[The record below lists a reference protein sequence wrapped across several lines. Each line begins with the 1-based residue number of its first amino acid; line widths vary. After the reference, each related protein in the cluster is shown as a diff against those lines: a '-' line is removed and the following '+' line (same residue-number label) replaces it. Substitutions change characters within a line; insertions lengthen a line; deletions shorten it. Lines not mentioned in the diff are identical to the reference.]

1 MPASFMFCTNLNKK
15 KFTIDLPSLS
25 HHTCLMYSLAV
36 CLKTSPI
43 KNSCPWPVFLGNKL
57 FLRDNRQNL
66 CFLPMRNS
74 IWIHLVISS
83 NQLYIIKSVSKLF
96 VHCLKLRHFILLV
109 LTNSVWFWIRFR
121 VTVLIFNFEKK
132 LIALDRERY
141 WFQRHIP
148 SMYISFQLS
157 INFWW
162 CSKWFVIL
170 YETCIFKHTFK
181 FFPSNFVLYIETH
194 LLSKNAFKVMVY
206 IYFFL
211 PRHK

>member
-1 MPASFMFCTNLNKK
+1 MFDLQFGRMFKNKSHK
-15 KFTIDLPSLS
+15 EFLS
-25 HHTCLMYSLAV
+25 VTG
-36 CLKTSPI
+36 
-43 KNSCPWPVFLGNKL
+43 FLGNKL

-148 SMYISFQLS
+148 SMYISFQLN

-162 CSKWFVIL
+162 CSKWFFFYMKRVFSNIHLNLFHLIL
-170 YETCIFKHTFK
+170 FYILKLIFYQKM
-181 FFPSNFVLYIETH
+181 
-194 LLSKNAFKVMVY
+194 LLK
-206 IYFFL
+206 
-211 PRHK
+211 